1 MTRLAKPE
9 DSGRAL
15 ALVEH
20 LVGRF
25 ESEALLIAKQ
35 TFDTLCDRVRGEIR
49 LAFRADD
56 TGETELLG
64 VCTQSF
70 PVALRFSTGGC
81 PKGEYAVLEE
91 MIVSETGRGLGIGRI
106 LLQAAIDS
114 AQRRGCA
121 EMGLYV
127 VNGLGSRPFYER
139 MGFEF
144 EGTAGGK
151 WCSKI
156 LQSDYSRMDAGVNND
171 KQLARVKAK
180 EAASKAR
187 L

>member
-1 MTRLAKPE
+1 
-9 DSGRAL
+9 
-15 ALVEH
+15 
-20 LVGRF
+20 
-25 ESEALLIAKQ
+25 
-35 TFDTLCDRVRGEIR
+35 
-49 LAFRADD
+49 
-56 TGETELLG
+56 
-64 VCTQSF
+64 
-70 PVALRFSTGGC
+70 
-81 PKGEYAVLEE
+81 VLEE
-91 MIVSETGRGLGIGRI
+91 MIVSEMGRGLGIGRI

-121 EMGLYV
+121 EMGLCV
-127 VNGLGSRPFYER
+127 VNGLGSRPFYEK

-156 LQSDYSRMDAGVNND
+156 LQSDYTRMDAAVNNE
-171 KQLARVKAK
+171 KVLARMRAVQKAK